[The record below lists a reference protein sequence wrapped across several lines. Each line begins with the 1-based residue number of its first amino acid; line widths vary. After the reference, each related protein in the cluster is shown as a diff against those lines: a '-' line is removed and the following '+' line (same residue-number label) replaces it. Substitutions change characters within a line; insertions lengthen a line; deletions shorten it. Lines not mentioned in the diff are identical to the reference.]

1 MGSVVTK
8 TLDYFVDTIPI
19 KDISLCFDNML
30 SLIGTTF
37 SGAATLLKALLTFCK
52 SNLLALIV
60 VGVVILVICGVVYL
74 IKNRKSRLEVK
85 NINTGE
91 VLDDEQTANLAEKFS
106 QSESSEMTADE
117 NEKTQFVTGLREK
130 VKDKLKKKD
139 LTIDEQE
146 RLLCR
151 YEKKFKCDSCENT
164 CKNSIKIMPCK
175 EKHFVETE
183 CVDMIKKDIPSYACN
198 NCKKNVAFSKMKST
212 TVLEEIEK
220 TLAQDV
226 AKIIR
231 QR

>member
-106 QSESSEMTADE
+106 QSVSQRA
-117 NEKTQFVTGLREK
+117 LR
-130 VKDKLKKKD
+130 
-139 LTIDEQE
+139 
-146 RLLCR
+146 
-151 YEKKFKCDSCENT
+151 
-164 CKNSIKIMPCK
+164 
-175 EKHFVETE
+175 
-183 CVDMIKKDIPSYACN
+183 
-198 NCKKNVAFSKMKST
+198 
-212 TVLEEIEK
+212 
-220 TLAQDV
+220 
-226 AKIIR
+226 
-231 QR
+231 